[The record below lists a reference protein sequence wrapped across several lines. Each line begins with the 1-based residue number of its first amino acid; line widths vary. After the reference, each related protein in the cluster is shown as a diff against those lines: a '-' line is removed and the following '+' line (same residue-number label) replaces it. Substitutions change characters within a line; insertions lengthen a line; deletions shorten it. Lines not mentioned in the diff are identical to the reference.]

1 MAEVKNIKS
10 SKRNMIMLIIIFV
23 IIFSGVGLFA
33 GSYMASG
40 KILPAFDERE
50 DAINVETYSVDEFL
64 INLADEESSRYLKV
78 VIYLSYDSNNESL
91 FKELELER
99 TKPILK
105 DAALTVLRSKTSKEL
120 SSVEGTELIKKELV
134 EKFNSKLENGQVIEV
149 YFPELIIQ

>member
-1 MAEVKNIKS
+1 MAEVNNVKNS
-10 SKRNMIMLIIIFV
+10 RRNMIMLIIIFAV
-23 IIFSGVGLFA
+23 IFSGIGLFA

-40 KILPAFDERE
+40 KILPDFDERV
-50 DAINVETYSVDEFL
+50 DAVNVETYSVDEFL
-64 INLADEESSRYLKV
+64 INLADSDSNRYLKV

-91 FKELELER
+91 FKELQLER

-134 EKFNSKLENGQVIEV
+134 EKFNSKLENGQVIGV